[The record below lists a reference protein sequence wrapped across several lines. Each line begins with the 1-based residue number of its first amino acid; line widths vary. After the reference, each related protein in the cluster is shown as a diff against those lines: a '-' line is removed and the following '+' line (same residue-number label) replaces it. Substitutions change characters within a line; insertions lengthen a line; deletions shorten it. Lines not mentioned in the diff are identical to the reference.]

1 MKKSISTF
9 IFLSFLSCISAQK
22 TKVYSEPGA
31 ILKNNIFAPQG
42 LTIRKDKGDDE
53 YIIAYKKGFITQGEY
68 IKNILKEGEKYTFN
82 LSEIPEKLNLDK
94 ENLNNISFSKL
105 KYNTDNYY
113 YSIYD
118 NDGKRILEKI
128 NKDLSDIGFKVNI
141 AEQTLFEE
149 KLDKVDFSIGAE
161 VTSTYVKTL
170 GTSGFNI
177 STIVKWVVYDMNN
190 EKVVLNI
197 NSFGYSNSKK
207 ARDFS
212 QEYELALRDAMN
224 HLIYNDEFQN
234 IVSSKVTRK
243 EEKDVQEALT
253 INFIEKVPDN
263 EEDILNYTKKAT
275 VTIKTNEG
283 HGSGFFISA
292 DGYLLTNDHVI
303 KNANT
308 IEIELNS
315 GLIIDAEVIRQDAK
329 NDVALLKVVGKG
341 FKSIP
346 IFSEKVTTGIEVYA
360 IGTPADVNLGQT
372 VTKGIISGKRVIEEN
387 TYIQTDVSINKGNSG
402 GPLINVKGEV
412 LGIVSAKLSGYGIEG
427 IGFGIPIIKAL
438 EALNIK
444 Q

>member
-1 MKKSISTF
+1 
-9 IFLSFLSCISAQK
+9 
-22 TKVYSEPGA
+22 
-31 ILKNNIFAPQG
+31 
-42 LTIRKDKGDDE
+42 
-53 YIIAYKKGFITQGEY
+53 
-68 IKNILKEGEKYTFN
+68 
-82 LSEIPEKLNLDK
+82 
-94 ENLNNISFSKL
+94 
-105 KYNTDNYY
+105 
-113 YSIYD
+113 
-118 NDGKRILEKI
+118 
-128 NKDLSDIGFKVNI
+128 
-141 AEQTLFEE
+141 
-149 KLDKVDFSIGAE
+149 
-161 VTSTYVKTL
+161 
-170 GTSGFNI
+170 
-177 STIVKWVVYDMNN
+177 MNN

-315 GLIIDAEVIRQDAK
+315 GLIIDAEVIRQDTK

-360 IGTPADVNLGQT
+360 VGTPADVNLGQT

>member
-161 VTSTYVKTL
+161 VISTYVKTL

-315 GLIIDAEVIRQDAK
+315 GLIIDAEVIRQDTK

-360 IGTPADVNLGQT
+360 VGTPADVNLGQT